1 MSRVIAWISLTVAGF
16 LLAGTLLHFPGSLDD
31 DPWAPS
37 AFVLGALTGL
47 AIGGLQLLA
56 IRQVLRRPWAWA
68 LRYLLLPLWP
78 SPLPPGLGIAIT
90 HGLGD
95 GVSAAVGYLPVALI
109 GGIATGV
116 LQAGALR
123 TPLWAVATAAAFVVG
138 IIGGHALAVELGFGS
153 IFDED
158 VFPRHAIIAGL
169 TGVLYA
175 LLTAPLLPPILR
187 STA

>member
-56 IRQVLRRPWAWA
+56 IRQVLRRPWAWPVA
-68 LRYLLLPLWP
+68 T
-78 SPLPPGLGIAIT
+78 GLGIAIT

-175 LLTAPLLPPILR
+175 LLTASLLPPILR